1 MSWPLVSVGRGSWVA
16 ALCAVTLMTM
26 ACRSR
31 DGSEIAVTP
40 PAAQLSVASPPQWR
54 PGDRWVYEWKSGSES
69 GTKTMEV
76 LEIREVKGVEYY
88 VVRLGDVNHYYT
100 RDLRWAAAIRDSTV
114 EARMV
119 PPHPWYSWPLEV
131 GHRWVH
137 RGTWE
142 DRGVTRPSNDTFAVV
157 AVETIDVPSGK
168 FQALKVAREGSGQGL
183 DEYWYVPAVR
193 SYARWIGR
201 RGDVT
206 FEERLREYQPAPRL
220 IPDASGPR

>member
-1 MSWPLVSVGRGSWVA
+1 MRWPLVSVGRGSSVA
-16 ALCAVTLMTM
+16 ALCAVTLMTV

-31 DGSEIAVTP
+31 DASEVAATP
-40 PAAQLSVASPPQWR
+40 PAAQLSVTSPPQWR
-54 PGDRWVYEWKSGSES
+54 PGDRWVYEWNSGRES

-88 VVRLGDVNHYYT
+88 VVRLGEVNHYYT
-100 RDLRWAAAIRDSTV
+100 LDLSWAAAIRGSTV

-119 PPHPWYSWPLEV
+119 PPHPWFAWPLEM
-131 GHRWVH
+131 GRRWIH

-142 DRGVTRPSNDTFAVV
+142 DRGVSRPSNDTFGVV
-157 AVETIDVPSGK
+157 AIETIDVPWGR
-168 FQALKVAREGSGQGL
+168 FQALKVARESSGHGH